1 MNFLIAS
8 AIFALVFVAL
18 LGFLTSRNL
27 ESDEA
32 QLRTRRMRPANQV
45 DEDVT
50 IVKPRRQRS
59 EGLGSWASRLDVFR
73 LLEENMWQAGIYTR
87 VGDMMLVIV
96 LLFVAGAGVVA
107 FLWHDMLGALGAG
120 VALGAIPVVYIRVR
134 RNRRTKAFARQ
145 LPYALD
151 LIKSS
156 LEAGHS
162 LHRALQVLVGE
173 FSDPL
178 GGEFRTVLEQTR
190 IGLPLPRALEEML
203 RRVPE
208 ADLRL
213 LIVAV
218 KIQSEVGS
226 SLAQIVGR
234 LAELVRARQRL
245 QLQVRALT
253 AQARIGGWLVAL
265 MPIFVLT
272 AFSLMEPNYT
282 KMLFHD
288 PAGFD
293 LLKTALA
300 LDVVAFF
307 LVRRLMKVD
316 Y

>member
-1 MNFLIAS
+1 MTA
-8 AIFALVFVAL
+8 
-18 LGFLTSRNL
+18 T
-27 ESDEA
+27 
-32 QLRTRRMRPANQV
+32 NQV

-96 LLFVAGAGVVA
+96 LLFAAGTGVVA
-107 FLWHDMLGALGAG
+107 FLWHDILWALGAG

-173 FSDPL
+173 FGDPL

-272 AFSLMEPNYT
+272 AFSFMEPNYT
-282 KMLFHD
+282 NMLFHD

-293 LLKTALA
+293 LLKTALV
-300 LDVVAFF
+300 LDLVAFF